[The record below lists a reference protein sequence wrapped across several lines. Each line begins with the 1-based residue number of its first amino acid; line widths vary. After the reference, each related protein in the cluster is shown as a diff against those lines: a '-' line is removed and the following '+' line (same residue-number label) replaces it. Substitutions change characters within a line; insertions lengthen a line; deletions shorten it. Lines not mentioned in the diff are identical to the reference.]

1 MLYFYHEILL
11 AVQSEP
17 SDTLGD
23 FHCHNN
29 QPMIS
34 RDSIYR
40 SLTQLLCC
48 KWKARLMK
56 LSSLFELSLSLI
68 MKTVMHGHGFDTAH
82 SYEMSMAQTHGEMWK
97 PPPHCICTIK
107 NQARSWTYHYQHK
120 SMNFP
125 KKGKFIGWIL

>member
-1 MLYFYHEILL
+1 M

-56 LSSLFELSLSLI
+56 LSFLFELSLLLI

-97 PPPHCICTIK
+97 PTPPIAFARLKTRRVLEHTITNI
-107 NQARSWTYHYQHK
+107 NQ
-120 SMNFP
+120 
-125 KKGKFIGWIL
+125 